1 MTAMICLAFMRLAKY
16 KIFAV
21 LVRNVGSSFEQQVF
35 H

>member
-21 LVRNVGSSFEQQVF
+21 LVRNVGYKVAILGF
-35 H
+35 